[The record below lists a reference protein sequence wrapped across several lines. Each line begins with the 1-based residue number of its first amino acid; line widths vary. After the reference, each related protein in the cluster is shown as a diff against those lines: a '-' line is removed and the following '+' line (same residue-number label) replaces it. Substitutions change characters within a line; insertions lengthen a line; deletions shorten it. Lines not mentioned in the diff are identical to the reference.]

1 MTKIGTSVRTFLLWL
16 ELGRGGFYGLAYM
29 RVSGARVWGPAE
41 VEWLQCR
48 SHDVAGLYR
57 VLP

>member
-1 MTKIGTSVRTFLLWL
+1 V
-16 ELGRGGFYGLAYM
+16 
-29 RVSGARVWGPAE
+29 

-57 VLP
+57 VLCSIYFRPSGGRLRTVCLTRM